1 MLKQQKNPQH
11 FMLRAFAL
19 VVQPGLEP
27 GAYGLEGR
35 CSNPTELLN
44 HPFSD
49 CKNIKAFLICKIKIQ
64 KLLNSSVF
72 IILHARMVLL
82 ISIINICVVSV
93 RRCVLLFFIINYSLL
108 DNCL

>member
-1 MLKQQKNPQH
+1 VTILFYSLLFFRIVGLIFSKNLQKTLAILKSLLIKKAKH
-11 FMLRAFAL
+11 LKIKRLAFTL

-49 CKNIKAFLICKIKIQ
+49 CKNITSLFNLQVENEKKIKNVKFHAY
-64 KLLNSSVF
+64 KL
-72 IILHARMVLL
+72 
-82 ISIINICVVSV
+82 
-93 RRCVLLFFIINYSLL
+93 
-108 DNCL
+108 CL